1 MPRFRIRQTK
11 EREEIRRIVEKGV
24 RKNMLRDIEYRQ
36 VPAPCAD
43 CSQVPVMLTDGTM
56 EERLQKVLSRMEEE
70 RIDTLVV
77 YADLE
82 HGNNFEYLTGF
93 LPRFEEA
100 LLVLHADGQAFMVMG
115 NENLNKV
122 PSARIKAT
130 AIHAPYFSLPNQP
143 MACEKG
149 FVEILKE
156 AGIGSGARIGIA
168 GWKNFTSPYEDNAQL
183 FDVPSYIVDRIRQL
197 AGEDGTVFNATYLFI
212 GEKGVR
218 CRNNVNEIEHYEFG
232 AALASDRMLAAMDRL
247 DVGVSELELGGLLHA
262 CGQKN
267 SVVTIAAAGKRFVKA
282 NLYPTDHKVELG
294 EPISLTVGYKG
305 GLSSRAG
312 YAVERPDQLP
322 EGIRDYV
329 DVVVKPYFDAYTVWL
344 EHAHC
349 GMKGDELYQLIEAA
363 LPKADYHWSLCPG
376 HLTADEEWMS
386 SPIYGGSREVLE
398 SGMLFQIDIIPS
410 VQGYGGTSAEST
422 VALADSALQ
431 QEIRQQAPA
440 LWERIQ
446 ARREYIQSQLGI
458 LLHPDIL
465 PLCSTVAYLRPLLL
479 DKEKAMAIGRG

>member
-1 MPRFRIRQTK
+1 ML
-11 EREEIRRIVEKGV
+11 EDIV
-24 RKNMLRDIEYRQ
+24 YRQ
-36 VPAPCAD
+36 VPPPKAD
-43 CSQVPVMLTDGTM
+43 CTQIPVMLTDATM
-56 EERLQKVLSRMEEE
+56 AERLKKVLSRMEEE

-100 LLVLHADGQAFMVMG
+100 LLVLHADGQVFMVMG

-122 PSARIKAT
+122 PSARLKAT
-130 AIHAPYFSLPNQP
+130 AVHAPYFSLPNQP
-143 MACEKG
+143 MACEKDLLG
-149 FVEILKE
+149 ILQE
-156 AGIGSGARIGIA
+156 AGIGSGMRIGIA
-168 GWKNFTSPYEDNAQL
+168 GWKNFTSRYEDDSQL
-183 FDVPSYIVDRIRQL
+183 FDVPAYIVDRIRQL
-197 AGEDGTVFNATYLFI
+197 AKDPGKVVNATYLFI

-232 AALASDRMLAAMDRL
+232 AALASDRMLAAMDRIEA
-247 DVGVSELELGGLLHA
+247 GVSELELGGLLNA

-312 YAVERPDQLP
+312 YAAERPDQLP
-322 EGIRDYV
+322 EEIRDYV
-329 DVVVKPYFDAYTVWL
+329 DVVVKPYFNAYAVWL

-349 GMKGDELYQLIEAA
+349 GMKGEELYQLIETA

-386 SPIYGGSREVLE
+386 SPIYEGSQEVLE

-410 VQGYGGTSAEST
+410 VKGYGGTSAEST
-422 VALADSALQ
+422 VALADGALKE
-431 QEIRQQAPA
+431 EIRQQAPA
-440 LWERIQ
+440 LWERIM

-458 LLHPDIL
+458 RLHPDIL
-465 PLCSTVAYLRPLLL
+465 PLCSTVAYLRPLLF
-479 DKEKAMAIGRG
+479 DKQKAMMMCQQKTEL

>member
-1 MPRFRIRQTK
+1 MF
-11 EREEIRRIVEKGV
+11 EDIV
-24 RKNMLRDIEYRQ
+24 YRQ
-36 VPAPCAD
+36 VTPPKAD
-43 CSQVPVMLTDGTM
+43 CTLVPVMLTDTTM
-56 EERLQKVLSRMEEE
+56 EERKKKVLARMEEE

-100 LLVLHADGQAFMVMG
+100 LLVLHADGRASLVMG

-122 PSARIKAT
+122 PSARLAAT
-130 AIHAPYFSLPNQP
+130 AVHAPYFSLPNQP
-143 MACEKG
+143 MAREKD
-149 FVEILKE
+149 FLEILKE
-156 AGIGSGARIGIA
+156 AGIGCEKGDGRTGHTDGAGKDGRTGDGCGPRIGIA
-168 GWKNFTSPYEDNAQL
+168 GWKNFTSRYEDNARL
-183 FDVPSYIVDRIRQL
+183 FDVPAYIVDRIVQL
-197 AGEDGTVFNATYLFI
+197 AGEKGEVFNATYLFI

-247 DVGVSELELGGLLHA
+247 EEGVSELELGGLLNA

-282 NLYPTDHKVELG
+282 NLYPTDRKVQPG
-294 EPISLTVGYKG
+294 DPISLTVGYKG

-312 YAVERPDQLP
+312 YAAERPGQLP
-322 EGIRDYV
+322 EEIRDYV
-329 DVVVKPYFDAYTVWL
+329 DVVVKPYFKAYAVWL
-344 EHAHC
+344 EHACC
-349 GMKGDELYQLIEAA
+349 GMKGDELYRLIETV

-386 SPIYGGSREVLE
+386 SPIYEGSKEVLE

-410 VQGYGGTSAEST
+410 VKGYGGTSAEST
-422 VALADSALQ
+422 VALADDALKE
-431 QEIRQQAPA
+431 EIRRQAPA
-440 LWERIQ
+440 LWERIG
-446 ARREYIQSQLGI
+446 ARRAYIQSQLGI
-458 LLHPDIL
+458 RLHPDIL
-465 PLCSTVAYLRPLLL
+465 PLCSTVAYLRPLLF
-479 DKEKAMAIGRG
+479 DKEKAMAVHTP